1 MKRNY
6 FNITLKITAAIIAAL
21 MLSLSACNDDD
32 DDDDDDDD
40 NGTPSSNVLEG
51 NTGTMTLKSDKTYT
65 LDGFVY
71 VGDGE
76 TLTIEAG
83 TMIQGNPGGGENAS
97 ALVVT
102 RGGKIIAE
110 GTSTDPIIFTANG
123 DTKEGAYPLYANGL
137 WGGVIILGKATHNE
151 PVDAMAIE
159 GIPDDV
165 GFDNKWGGTDDAD
178 NSGTF
183 KYVQIRHGG
192 TDIGAGNEINGLTMG
207 GVGSG
212 TTISYVEVLSNR
224 DDAFEWFGGAAQ
236 CDHLIASYCGDDSYD
251 YDAGWHG
258 KGQFWFTIQDEK
270 ANRCGEHDGG
280 HDDEAGTP
288 HSNPVIYNVTYIAKG
303 KDGEMITFRD
313 NAGGTYANSI
323 FMNAYKDGIEV
334 EYRGD
339 KGTNGGAYNML
350 KEGNLVIKNNL
361 FYAVGDTAG
370 AADATTAFVHYVEQ
384 DDDYPGAA
392 DVDADLQSHF
402 SDNTNEIL
410 ATNPGITAS
419 NPVPSSNPGTISQA
433 SLPADDD
440 FFKTADYHGAFEPGG
455 DNWGKGW
462 TRTFE

>member
-251 YDAGWHG
+251 
-258 KGQFWFTIQDEK
+258 
-270 ANRCGEHDGG
+270 
-280 HDDEAGTP
+280 
-288 HSNPVIYNVTYIAKG
+288 
-303 KDGEMITFRD
+303 
-313 NAGGTYANSI
+313 
-323 FMNAYKDGIEV
+323 
-334 EYRGD
+334 
-339 KGTNGGAYNML
+339 
-350 KEGNLVIKNNL
+350 
-361 FYAVGDTAG
+361 
-370 AADATTAFVHYVEQ
+370 
-384 DDDYPGAA
+384 
-392 DVDADLQSHF
+392 
-402 SDNTNEIL
+402 
-410 ATNPGITAS
+410 
-419 NPVPSSNPGTISQA
+419 
-433 SLPADDD
+433 
-440 FFKTADYHGAFEPGG
+440 
-455 DNWGKGW
+455 
-462 TRTFE
+462 